1 MVMIKP
7 KGKPAKIAKDVLGG
21 KGVKSGP
28 AGEKHEKLKLTG
40 PYLQH

>member
-7 KGKPAKIAKDVLGG
+7 KGKPAKIAKEVLKG
-21 KGVKSGP
+21 KGVKAQP
-28 AGEKHEKLKLTG
+28 AGEKHERLKLTG

>member
-7 KGKPAKIAKDVLGG
+7 KGKPAKIAKAVLKG
-21 KGVKSGP
+21 KGVKAGP
-28 AGEKHEKLKLTG
+28 AGEKHEKTKLTG